1 MRPFDTD
8 SLCDFRIG
16 ITIGRTAGDETDKW
30 MLLPLQIFHQ
40 GHPRE
45 SNLRKP
51 ISLHAQHELQLAADI
66 INVYGGSG
74 VAKSVYYYRTGEVL
88 DRQLLHRLQSIAEKA
103 TLGTGSPAESLLEDL
118 RSPLLLVLVPC
129 FSYPTS
135 YISSFYPSCPVC
147 RSDNT
152 LDFIAVYNAS
162 ADSNQNIH
170 LMEKLGGRPETTSI
184 FTVSEEAAQDIS
196 STRNSMKISC
206 KMLLGTSISI
216 YMYH

>member
-1 MRPFDTD
+1 
-8 SLCDFRIG
+8 
-16 ITIGRTAGDETDKW
+16 
-30 MLLPLQIFHQ
+30 MLLPLQVFHQ

-51 ISLHAQHELQLAADI
+51 ISLHSQHELQLAADI

-118 RSPLLLVLVPC
+118 RSPLLLVLH
-129 FSYPTS
+129 FSCMTS
-135 YISSFYPSCPVC
+135 YISPFYASCPVC

-162 ADSNQNIH
+162 ADSEQNIH
-170 LMEKLGGRPETTSI
+170 LMEKLGGRPETTSTI
-184 FTVSEEAAQDIS
+184 IVSQEAAQDIS
-196 STRNSMKISC
+196 STRNAMKIPC
-206 KMLLGTSISI
+206 KMLLGISISI
-216 YMYH
+216 YTYH